1 MSDVE
6 RTGRSVQTNR
16 LTINKNVY
24 TSYQLVNSSYSRDIK
39 PDRDRTPRPALRWT
53 PPKPYYRDVR
63 EFAAPYRWVKAT
75 SQGYP
80 YEQEGPVECLEF
92 FGKRNVFAATP
103 AISLETRATLE
114 ALSDLKDQKVD
125 LATNIATANQT
136 AQMVADV
143 ANLIAKARRAWRRKD
158 LRLAADLLRVSF
170 KGQRK
175 LPQDWLAY
183 QYGVKPFLSDV
194 HGAME
199 ALYESANKNP
209 DNWMVSGKGRA
220 GDSLYKEEYLYGEPG
235 SMDSLRGISS
245 GRQSVFVRID
255 AGPTN
260 ALLAAAASLGL
271 TNPAQVAWE
280 LVPFSFVIDWFLPI
294 GDYFST
300 LDATFGLQC
309 YGGST
314 SRRVEWRTE
323 IIGGPPP
330 PETQDNVGWV
340 GAYKPGFARRIYLQR
355 SVFHE
360 FPTAV
365 PLYWKNPFSFGHL
378 ANSLSLLASA
388 L

>member
-6 RTGRSVQTNR
+6 RTGRSVLTNR
-16 LTINKNVY
+16 LTVGKHKYVTY
-24 TSYQLVNSSYSRDIK
+24 KLVTSSYSRDVK
-39 PDRDRTPRPALRWT
+39 PDRDRTPRPASRWAT
-53 PPKPYYRDVR
+53 PKPYYRDVT
-63 EFAAPYRWVKAT
+63 EFAAPYGWVRAT
-75 SQGYP
+75 STGYP
-80 YEQEGPVECLEF
+80 YEHEGPIECSEF
-92 FGKRNVFAATP
+92 FGKRNIFAVTP

-143 ANLIAKARRAWRRKD
+143 ANLIAKARRAWRKKD
-158 LRLAADLLRVSF
+158 FRLAADLLRISRR
-170 KGQRK
+170 GARQ

-209 DNWMVSGKGRA
+209 DNWMACGKGRA
-220 GDSLYKEEYLYGEPG
+220 SDSLYKESKFLGEPG
-235 SMDSLRGISS
+235 QLDSLIGISS
-245 GRQSVFVRID
+245 GHQSVFVRID

-260 ALLAAAASLGL
+260 AMLAAAASLGL

-280 LVPFSFVIDWFLPI
+280 LVPFSFVIDWFLPL

-309 YGGST
+309 YGVST

-330 PETQDNVGWV
+330 PETQNNVGWT
-340 GAYKPGFARRIYLQR
+340 GAYKPGRARRIYLQR
-355 SVFHE
+355 SVSHD

-378 ANSLSLLASA
+378 ANSLSLLASS